1 MCGMLIGSGAPT
13 TVAAGIPEAVTNRI
27 GSPLSAAQPA
37 AGIA

>member
-1 MCGMLIGSGAPT
+1 MWGLESASSAWR
-13 TVAAGIPEAVTNRI
+13 VAAGTPEALTNRI